1 MPSPSQDEAFR
12 AMFDSYHTAIQAY
25 CWRRLDAAA
34 ADDAAADTFLTA
46 WRRINDAPDGLE
58 QRLWLYGIARNV
70 VRNAKRSAHRRA
82 RLDSRM
88 SREPRRSA
96 DGPETITLRNQDE
109 LERFAAVE
117 ELRPEER
124 EILLLRVWE
133 ELSSSEIAAVLGTTP
148 KAVDNRLARIRT
160 KLHKLLAVPARGNDA
175 SPRSIRR
182 GGER

>member
-46 WRRINDAPDGLE
+46 WRRINDAPAASE

-82 RLDSRM
+82 
-88 SREPRRSA
+88 
-96 DGPETITLRNQDE
+96 
-109 LERFAAVE
+109 
-117 ELRPEER
+117 
-124 EILLLRVWE
+124 
-133 ELSSSEIAAVLGTTP
+133 
-148 KAVDNRLARIRT
+148 
-160 KLHKLLAVPARGNDA
+160 
-175 SPRSIRR
+175 
-182 GGER
+182 